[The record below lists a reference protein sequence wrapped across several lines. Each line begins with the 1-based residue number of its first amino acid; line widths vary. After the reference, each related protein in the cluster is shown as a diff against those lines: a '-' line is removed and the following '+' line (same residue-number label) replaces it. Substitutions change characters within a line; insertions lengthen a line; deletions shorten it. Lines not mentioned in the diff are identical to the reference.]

1 MATDGDRPRGEATD
15 VLRVA
20 GVQLENVVGDLAGN
34 AERILDAM
42 RWAESEGADVVVF
55 PELALTGYPV
65 ADLVVREEFVES
77 AREKLAM
84 LAAESGR
91 TAALVGT
98 VDRVPP
104 RRSWD
109 THDRDVA
116 IGQAILSHGEQRG
129 IYHKTLL
136 PNYEVFN
143 EARNFAPGGKP
154 GRVWRIGGAVAGIA
168 ICEDAWS
175 GDGPPEA
182 QAANGAR
189 ILILPNASPFHLEK
203 PTGRRALVS
212 QVAQRNGTPVVYVN
226 CVGGQDDLVFDGGS
240 IVVDSEGD
248 LLYRAAQF
256 TPERFC
262 LDVPLGY
269 PRPVSKAVRTVHSR
283 VKRPRVPDPPPP
295 AAEERTGDEQVWEAL
310 VLGTRDFVRKNG
322 ATTVVLGL
330 SGGIDAAVTAVVAAD
345 ALGPENVLG
354 IAMPTPGSPDE
365 ELDLAREL
373 AGLLGIEFHVM
384 PVENVI
390 ACVER
395 GLGRLLE
402 EESQPDSGEALE
414 ARARATMLWAVADR
428 LGHVPLAT
436 GNKSDLSI
444 GSAALYGEMAGAFAP
459 LKDCPKTLLYRLARL
474 RNVRG
479 RVIPPAILSR
489 APTALE
495 HDMHSLPPYEVL
507 DPIVERY
514 LERGQALEELV
525 AAGFDPAVVRGVLQ
539 LVDDAEFK
547 RRLTPPGVKVT
558 THAFGQDLSMPITNA
573 WRPYAADEA
582 ELVQPGAEPGPP
594 PWSEEGSLPG
604 EAPEAFAG

>member
-1 MATDGDRPRGEATD
+1 MSTDGHMLATD

-20 GVQLENVVGDLAGN
+20 GVQLENVIGDLAGN

-55 PELALTGYPV
+55 PELALTGYPL
-65 ADLVVREEFVES
+65 ADLVLREEFVDA
-77 AREKLAM
+77 ARQQIRK

-91 TAALVGT
+91 TTAIVGT

-116 IGQAILSHGEQRG
+116 IGAAVLCDGELRG

-143 EARNFAPGGKP
+143 EARNFAPGDRP
-154 GRVWRIGGAVAGIA
+154 DRVWRIGDAIAGIS

-182 QAANGAR
+182 QAAAGAR
-189 ILILPNASPFHLEK
+189 VLLLPNASPFHLEK
-203 PTGRRALVS
+203 PIGRRSLVA
-212 QVAQRNGTPVVYVN
+212 QVARRNGTPVVYVN

-240 IVVDSEGD
+240 IVVDAEGD

-262 LDVPLGY
+262 LDVPLGHR
-269 PRPVSKAVRTVHSR
+269 RPVSDAVRTVHSR
-283 VKRPRVPDPPPP
+283 TREPRAPEPPPEP
-295 AAEERTGDEQVWEAL
+295 AKSASSDEQVWEAL

-322 ATTVVLGL
+322 ATTVALGL

-354 IAMPTPGSPDE
+354 VAMPSSTSPEE
-365 ELDLAREL
+365 ELEDAREL
-373 AGLLGIEFHVM
+373 SRRLGINFHVV
-384 PVENVI
+384 PLDDVTAAVQ
-390 ACVER
+390 R
-395 GLGRLLE
+395 GLGRLLDE
-402 EESQPDSGEALE
+402 EPQPGSSEALE

-428 LGHVPLAT
+428 LGHLPLAT

-444 GSAALYGEMAGAFAP
+444 GSAALFGEIAGAFAP

-474 RNVRG
+474 RNTRSE
-479 RVIPPAILSR
+479 VIPVRTIER
-489 APTALE
+489 TPTAQD
-495 HDMHSLPPYEVL
+495 HDMHQLPPYAVL
-507 DPIVERY
+507 DPIVEGY
-514 LERGQALEELV
+514 LERGQAVETLIEQGE
-525 AAGFDPAVVRGVLQ
+525 DPAVVRGVLQ

-558 THAFGQDLSMPITNA
+558 THAFGQDLSMPITNN
-573 WRPYAADEA
+573 WRPYHADEA
-582 ELVQPGAEPGPP
+582 ELVAPGAEPGPP
-594 PWSEEGSLPG
+594 PWTEEGAIPG
-604 EAPEAFAG
+604 EEQDAYAADG

>member
-1 MATDGDRPRGEATD
+1 MATDGQRSSPEPTD

-34 AERILDAM
+34 AERILDGM

-91 TAALVGT
+91 TAVLVGT

-154 GRVWRIGGAVAGIA
+154 GRVWRIGSAVAGIA

-203 PTGRRALVS
+203 PSGRRALVS

-269 PRPVSKAVRTVHSR
+269 TRLWTVFTDFATGRRRSRP
-283 VKRPRVPDPPPP
+283 
-295 AAEERTGDEQVWEAL
+295 G
-310 VLGTRDFVRKNG
+310 
-322 ATTVVLGL
+322 
-330 SGGIDAAVTAVVAAD
+330 
-345 ALGPENVLG
+345 
-354 IAMPTPGSPDE
+354 
-365 ELDLAREL
+365 
-373 AGLLGIEFHVM
+373 
-384 PVENVI
+384 
-390 ACVER
+390 
-395 GLGRLLE
+395 
-402 EESQPDSGEALE
+402 
-414 ARARATMLWAVADR
+414 RAR
-428 LGHVPLAT
+428 
-436 GNKSDLSI
+436 
-444 GSAALYGEMAGAFAP
+444 GS
-459 LKDCPKTLLYRLARL
+459 CSSRT
-474 RNVRG
+474 
-479 RVIPPAILSR
+479 PPRSTSRSR
-489 APTALE
+489 AAARSWPPRSPSAPAPRSCTSTRSAGRTSWSSTAG
-495 HDMHSLPPYEVL
+495 
-507 DPIVERY
+507 R
-514 LERGQALEELV
+514 
-525 AAGFDPAVVRGVLQ
+525 
-539 LVDDAEFK
+539 
-547 RRLTPPGVKVT
+547 
-558 THAFGQDLSMPITNA
+558 
-573 WRPYAADEA
+573 
-582 ELVQPGAEPGPP
+582 
-594 PWSEEGSLPG
+594 
-604 EAPEAFAG
+604 